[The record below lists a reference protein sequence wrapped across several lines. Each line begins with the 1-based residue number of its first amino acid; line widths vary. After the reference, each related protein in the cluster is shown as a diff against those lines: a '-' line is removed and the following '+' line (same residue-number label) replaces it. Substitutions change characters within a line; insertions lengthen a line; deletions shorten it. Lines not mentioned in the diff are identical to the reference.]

1 MANVSGRIYLQSVLT
16 SSTTFLYQTRT
27 LQPLSQSHLAQS
39 IRAIST
45 KRDGSD
51 YEQAPVPSNSHA
63 TSESL
68 GQMPD
73 HAPPRRASY
82 LRRRGGAMSHS
93 KLTDHKPLTPKRT
106 PKSKKTMTRT
116 ERDAFGGLMARLA
129 HEQKHQASRAEVES
143 PGQLQQSEDLNGLM
157 KMFDSI
163 LQTSNTTPRE
173 AGLKRKPSGDV
184 PSGSSN
190 NRHDHSSDPQE
201 RHSHESQGIRLSELG
216 FLDASS
222 GSGVDPIVS
231 TKEAINM
238 VVGRE
243 SKKIESE
250 LFNAI
255 EQGKGDSG
263 LWEVCKQ
270 RIFTMIGQFG
280 AVNPVIPV
288 DQGSNADTSV
298 EQSPNPKHPS
308 GPLDIPDAVPPGPI
322 IAKLYPQL
330 LLLAFRILGTHFP
343 ESPLIGQFRTAV
355 QANGRTFAFLGTSQ
369 PLYEELISFHWRTC
383 YDLPAVVSFL
393 RDMDTAGLDP
403 SRRVR
408 KILRE
413 IVRQREQDLES
424 NQKAGDGSFWDA
436 PPNRKAFD
444 ELAGPGGWMETIK
457 SRRRQRPDVTIPVLK
472 L

>member
-1 MANVSGRIYLQSVLT
+1 
-16 SSTTFLYQTRT
+16 
-27 LQPLSQSHLAQS
+27 
-39 IRAIST
+39 
-45 KRDGSD
+45 
-51 YEQAPVPSNSHA
+51 
-63 TSESL
+63 
-68 GQMPD
+68 
-73 HAPPRRASY
+73 
-82 LRRRGGAMSHS
+82 
-93 KLTDHKPLTPKRT
+93 
-106 PKSKKTMTRT
+106 
-116 ERDAFGGLMARLA
+116 MARLA
-129 HEQKHQASRAEVES
+129 HEQKHQASKPEGET
-143 PGQLQQSEDLNGLM
+143 PGHSQQSEDLNGLM

-163 LQTSNTTPRE
+163 LQTPNASNAIPKE
-173 AGLKRKPSGDV
+173 VGLKEKTRGDALADN
-184 PSGSSN
+184 PN
-190 NRHDHSSDPQE
+190 NRHDQSSDSQE
-201 RHSHESQGIRLSELG
+201 RHAHESQGIRLSELG
-216 FLDASS
+216 FLDANP

-231 TKEAINM
+231 MKEAINM

-280 AVNPVIPV
+280 TVSPVIPV
-288 DQGSNADTSV
+288 DLGSNADSSV
-298 EQSPNPKHPS
+298 EQSPNSGHPS

-408 KILRE
+408 RILRE

-436 PPNRKAFD
+436 PPNRKAFE

-457 SRRRQRPDVTIPVLK
+457 SRRRQRPDVAIPVLK